1 MHPDVC
7 VWRKAPPLVPMWYAV
22 RVYVGMRC
30 ECYWLSQSRFA
41 FGKERH
47 RVWPE
52 PNPPI
57 LRPDWS
63 TMVGAAGGSVR
74 CGAFDGGRGGCAASA
89 ASAARCRVPLAR
101 IPSQIG
107 TFSPSLRREAAVRPL
122 SARAEPYKSM
132 QWWRGPE
139 FYRTG
144 QSSTDGAVVAG
155 HVPAVTNRTQ
165 TKTATR
171 RTSSDAGSA
180 VFLSLSALV
189 VAMLTSL
196 AAPQA
201 ASALAMSDLPVSIP
215 GLVGDSPL
223 REGFVSGFL
232 LIFFSEIGDKTF
244 FIALLLALQRPRGVV
259 FTGTFSA
266 LAIMTVIS
274 VGLGRVLHEIDELF
288 PDVGFPLDDALAVA
302 LLVFFGVQTLASASE
317 ADETAA
323 EEKGEA
329 QEVVDDFAKKDYE
342 VLGLVASTFALVFA
356 AEWGDKSFLATIA
369 LAAASDPL
377 GVIGGAVTGHGVATV
392 IAVLGG
398 SFLGRY
404 LSERTVQY
412 IGGSLFLVF
421 AAATVVDIFR
431 GV

>member
-1 MHPDVC
+1 
-7 VWRKAPPLVPMWYAV
+7 
-22 RVYVGMRC
+22 
-30 ECYWLSQSRFA
+30 
-41 FGKERH
+41 
-47 RVWPE
+47 
-52 PNPPI
+52 
-57 LRPDWS
+57 
-63 TMVGAAGGSVR
+63 MVGTAGGSVR
-74 CGAFDGGRGGCAASA
+74 CTVYDRYRGGCT
-89 ASAARCRVPLAR
+89 ARATWYRAPLAR
-101 IPSQIG
+101 IPTSLG
-107 TFSPSLRREAAVRPL
+107 LFSPSLRRNEPFRAV
-122 SARAEPYKSM
+122 SAKSETYKSI
-132 QWWRGPE
+132 QRWNSAK
-139 FYRTG
+139 TG
-144 QSSTDGAVVAG
+144 QSAAETDGAEGTEGAVAT
-155 HVPAVTNRTQ
+155 HVPGTANWRQTN
-165 TKTATR
+165 TAT
-171 RTSSDAGSA
+171 TGDAGLA
-180 VFLSLSALV
+180 GLSAL
-189 VAMLTSL
+189 ALLMLASL
-196 AAPQA
+196 VAPQA
-201 ASALAMSDLPVSIP
+201 ASALAGSDLPVSIP

-244 FIALLLALQRPRGVV
+244 FIALLLALQRPKGVV
-259 FTGTFSA
+259 FMGTFSA

-274 VGLGRVLHEIDELF
+274 VGLGRVLHEIDELV

-342 VLGLVASTFALVFA
+342 VFGLVASTFALVFA

-369 LAAASDPL
+369 LAAASNPL

>member
-1 MHPDVC
+1 MRRLDGYPAFVPLGFRLVC
-7 VWRKAPPLVPMWYAV
+7 EKHSRKAKQKLPLKTN
-22 RVYVGMRC
+22 R
-30 ECYWLSQSRFA
+30 
-41 FGKERH
+41 
-47 RVWPE
+47 
-52 PNPPI
+52 
-57 LRPDWS
+57 S

-74 CGAFDGGRGGCAASA
+74 CSAYERHLGVWVAGAIR
-89 ASAARCRVPLAR
+89 AARDRVPLAT
-101 IPSQIG
+101 IPSIPTSRG
-107 TFSPSLRREAAVRPL
+107 HSSPFRRRKAPVRAI
-122 SARAEPYKSM
+122 SARIEAYKPI
-132 QWWRGPE
+132 QRQNDADLGE
-139 FYRTG
+139 
-144 QSSTDGAVVAG
+144 STPTRDRAQGAVVATQ
-155 HVPAVTNRTQ
+155 VPEASADPRQTNP
-165 TKTATR
+165 ATPG
-171 RTSSDAGSA
+171 DAG
-180 VFLSLSALV
+180 LLGMSALV
-189 VAMLTSL
+189 LAVLASL
-196 AAPQA
+196 AAPQT
-201 ASALAMSDLPVSIP
+201 ASALALSDLPVSIP

-244 FIALLLALQRPRGVV
+244 FIALLLALQRPKGVV
-259 FTGTFSA
+259 FTGTFGA

-274 VGLGRVLHEIDELF
+274 VGLGRVLHEIDELV
-288 PDVGFPLDDALAVA
+288 PDVGFPVDDALAVA
-302 LLVFFGVQTLASASE
+302 LLVFFGVQTLASAAE
-317 ADETAA
+317 AGETAA

-329 QEVVDDFAKKDYE
+329 QEVVDGFAKKDYE